1 MPDVQEQIDAIEAE
15 MVSTNNFN
23 EVEHVTFSLQLL
35 CMSCKLHNLMID
47 IYPQWL
53 AIVMHYYHLVQS
65 LSYLQLTL
73 ALNDN
78 IYFRYSSY

>member
-23 EVEHVTFSLQLL
+23 EGSEDVFFAIIMHVYANCNNAWYLSA
-35 CMSCKLHNLMID
+35 MAS
-47 IYPQWL
+47 
-53 AIVMHYYHLVQS
+53 IVMHYCHLVQS
-65 LSYLQLTL
+65 LSYLQLSL